1 MTAHRFLSM
10 DKALSYV
17 GDAQSAHQLLATLH
31 STLLS
36 DDPVIANA
44 IQTRNFEVLQKVWH
58 QLKGFAPVFCQDSL
72 VSDIKVTE
80 KLCLH
85 IQSDQDQAAA
95 LSSSEL
101 LHANLKVLQAEASAQ
116 ILQVAA
122 TTKPPTP

>member
-10 DKALSYV
+10 DKAVGYL
-17 GDAQSAHQLLATLH
+17 GDAQSAHQLLATLN
-31 STLLS
+31 STLLA

-44 IQTRNFEVLQKVWH
+44 IQTCNFEVLQKVWH

-85 IQSDQDQAAA
+85 IQSDQEQAAA
-95 LSSSEL
+95 LLASEL

-116 ILQVAA
+116 ILQAAA

>member
-10 DKALSYV
+10 DKALGYV
-17 GDAQSAHQLLATLH
+17 GDAQSAHQLLATLY

-44 IQTRNFEVLQKVWH
+44 IHTRNFEVLQKVWH

-85 IQSDQDQAAA
+85 IQSDQEQAAA
-95 LSSSEL
+95 LLASEL

-116 ILQVAA
+116 ILQAAA